1 MNKKSK
7 FSVDANSSS
16 HPEHPNRSRSAHSR
30 RAFLKGLGAASV
42 TVPFA
47 AITASAH
54 RIPDVLS
61 DKSGGNLDIRDRPGQ
76 AFIKRFNAA
85 LDDLKVRIPNHAN
98 NGDEGRYPS
107 GIANYTKGFAH
118 NSFGEVDPT
127 VYESYLNAIRTGQRS
142 DFDALPLAGTEPL
155 VDPQAGLAY
164 DLETYDVSQNSIPP
178 FDTLNS
184 PGLAAQMVESYWLAL
199 ARDVPY
205 SEFESD
211 PTIAA
216 AASELS
222 GLGAY
227 SGPKIGGKVTPQ
239 CIFRGFTAGDLIGP
253 YISQFFLQ
261 PFSYGAMPFVG
272 YKTILPGDFATD
284 VSSWMNV
291 ENGAPVA
298 LQSASPDS
306 QLRFLRDPR
315 DLAEYVHN
323 DVLYQEYL
331 NAALMLVKMR
341 APLDSGNPYPPTL
354 KSETGFIT
362 FGIPMVQVLVAE
374 VLARALKNA
383 WFQKWFV
390 HRMARPE
397 AIAGLVHFTNT
408 NQKTYPLD
416 SSVLNSKAAAAVFAQ
431 SRGGG
436 RNGSYF
442 IPLSY
447 PEGSP
452 LHPSYPAAHAVVSGA
467 AVTILKWFFN
477 DSFVIANPVTTT
489 SDGLSTVPYTGSDAS
504 QMTVG
509 GELNKLASNVGFGR
523 VSAGIHWRQ
532 DVHQG
537 MLLGEA
543 VAISLLRDQAHLY
556 NENYTGFTFTSFN
569 GNTIKV

>member
-1 MNKKSK
+1 VTKEPISSIEQNDKSSEK
-7 FSVDANSSS
+7 REGGS
-16 HPEHPNRSRSAHSR
+16 PRPHSR
-30 RAFLKGLGAASV
+30 RAFLKGVGAASV
-42 TVPFA
+42 TVPIAAFA
-47 AITASAH
+47 AKATAKAIH

-61 DKSGGNLDIRDRPGQ
+61 DKKNGELDIADRPKQ
-76 AFIKRFNAA
+76 AFSKRFNAA
-85 LDDLKVRIPNHAN
+85 KDDSKAGVPAHTN
-98 NGDEGRYPS
+98 NGDEALYPS
-107 GIANYTKGFAH
+107 GIANYTKGFEH

-127 VYESYLNAIRTGQRS
+127 VYASYLAAVGTGQRA

-184 PGLAAQMVESYWLAL
+184 PGLAAQMIELYWLAL
-199 ARDVPY
+199 SRDVPY
-205 SEFESD
+205 SDWGSD

-216 AASELS
+216 AVSELS
-222 GLGAY
+222 GLGSY
-227 SGPKIGGKVTPQ
+227 SGPKIGGAVTPQ
-239 CIFRGFTAGDLIGP
+239 SIFRGFTAGDLIGP

-261 PFSYGAMPFVG
+261 PFSYGAMPFIG
-272 YKTILPGDFATD
+272 YSTTLPGDFVTD
-284 VSSWMNV
+284 VSLWLNV
-291 ENGAPVA
+291 ENGAPSP
-298 LQSASPDS
+298 LQSGNPDP
-306 QLRFLRDPR
+306 QLRYVRAPR

-341 APLDSGNPYPPTL
+341 APLNSGNPYPPTL

-362 FGIPMVQVLVAE
+362 FGIPMVEVLVAE

-408 NQKTYPLD
+408 GQKTYPVD
-416 SSVLNSKAAAAVFAQ
+416 SSVLNSKAAAAVFAK
-431 SRGGG
+431 
-436 RNGSYF
+436 NGSYF
-442 IPLSY
+442 IPMSY

-467 AVTILKWFFN
+467 AVTVLKWFF
-477 DSFVIANPVTTT
+477 DESFVIPHPVTTT
-489 SDGLSTVPYTGSDAS
+489 SDGLATVPYTGADAS

-509 GELNKLASNVGFGR
+509 SELNKLASNVGFGR
-523 VSAGIHWRQ
+523 MSAGIHWRE

-569 GNTIKV
+569 GSTITV